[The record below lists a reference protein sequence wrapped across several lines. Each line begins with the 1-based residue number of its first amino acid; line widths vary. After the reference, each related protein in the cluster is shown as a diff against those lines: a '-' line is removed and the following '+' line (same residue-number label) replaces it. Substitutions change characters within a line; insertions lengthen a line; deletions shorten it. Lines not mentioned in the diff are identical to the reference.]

1 MLESQSELEQ
11 LRSTTNEVVFRLN
24 GKMLSSK
31 VDPRKEAALWIEQN
45 QLLAKYSKTIVVIGI
60 GSGYHLISLKE
71 KHPQAQII
79 AVSSSQALLDAVQVA
94 HKDAVAG
101 ISFYCANT
109 IEDFYEAEATQGVFA
124 TTTVVLKH
132 PTYRVEESE
141 VLDAIE
147 EAIIAR
153 TFGTLRKYIAKNE
166 PLTVTLPSIPV
177 MIGLASI
184 KTVNDAAVNSADMV
198 FGSPWLAIRTLNE
211 LVK

>member
-1 MLESQSELEQ
+1 MFEVQAELEQ
-11 LRSTTNEVVFRLN
+11 LQSATNEVIFRLN

-31 VDPRKEAALWIEQN
+31 VDPRKEASQWIEQTE
-45 QLLAKYSKTIVVIGI
+45 LLAKYSKTIVMIGV

-71 KHPQAQII
+71 KYPHAHII
-79 AVSSSQALLDAVQVA
+79 AISSSQVLLEAIQVA
-94 HKDAVAG
+94 HKSCVSG
-101 ISFYCANT
+101 ISFYCAST
-109 IEDFYEAEATQGVFA
+109 IEEFYDAEATQGVFS

-132 PTYRVEESE
+132 PTYRVEESQ

-147 EAIIAR
+147 EAIVAR
-153 TFGTLRKYIAKNE
+153 TFGTMKKYIAKSE

-184 KTVNDAAVNSADMV
+184 RTVNDAAVNTVDMI